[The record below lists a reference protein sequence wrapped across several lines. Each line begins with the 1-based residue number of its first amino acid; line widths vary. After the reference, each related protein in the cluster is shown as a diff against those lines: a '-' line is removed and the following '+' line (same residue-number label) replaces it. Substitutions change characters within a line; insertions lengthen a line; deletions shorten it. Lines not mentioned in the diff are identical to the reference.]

1 MSKPKKLITCSIC
14 KKNEYKERYGHRAE
28 PVVNGTCCN
37 KCNSK
42 VVIPIRLLQLFGE
55 KMDKIEIFAKQQID
69 IMENKDKALTKDDYK
84 ELVTLSADAL
94 QLAKESEVVLN
105 QILKKK
111 ESK

>member
-14 KKNEYKERYGHRAE
+14 KKNEYKERYGHSAE

-55 KMDKIEIFAKQQID
+55 KMDKIEIFAKQQVD
-69 IMENKDKALTKDDYK
+69 IMQNKEKALNTDDYK
-84 ELVTLSADAL
+84 KLVQLSSDAL
-94 QLAKESEVVLN
+94 QVAKESEVVLK
-105 QILKKK
+105 QLLKKK
-111 ESK
+111 GD